1 MRIGIIG
8 AMDIEVEE
16 LINSMDDIK
25 KETISRID
33 FYEGKLQ
40 DKDVVVAKCGVGK
53 VHAAICTQT
62 MILKYAPD
70 IIINTGVAGS
80 LSPDLNIADIVISDG
95 VVQHD
100 FDISPFGKPV
110 GLITGIDLIKIPC
123 NEELVKQLVK
133 AAEVLEGTNI
143 AVGTVASGDQFICSK
158 EKKDYIVN
166 NFNAL
171 CTEMEGASIG
181 HVCFIND
188 VNFCIV
194 RAMSDK
200 ADGTANMDFDVF
212 VKIAVEKS
220 IKLVN
225 NFLKQL

>member
-33 FYEGKLQ
+33 FYEGRLQ

-53 VHAAICTQT
+53 VHAAVCTQT
-62 MILKYAPD
+62 MILKFAPD

-133 AAEVLEGTNI
+133 AAEILEDTNI

-158 EKKDYIVN
+158 EKRI
-166 NFNAL
+166 
-171 CTEMEGASIG
+171 T
-181 HVCFIND
+181 
-188 VNFCIV
+188 
-194 RAMSDK
+194 
-200 ADGTANMDFDVF
+200 
-212 VKIAVEKS
+212 
-220 IKLVN
+220 
-225 NFLKQL
+225 